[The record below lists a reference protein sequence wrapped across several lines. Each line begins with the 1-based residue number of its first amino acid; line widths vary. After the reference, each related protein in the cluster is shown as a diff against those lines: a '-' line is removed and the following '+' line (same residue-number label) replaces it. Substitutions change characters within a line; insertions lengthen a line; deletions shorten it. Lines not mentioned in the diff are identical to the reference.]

1 MKKAILNWL
10 AGRGI
15 KVITRNDPRFDPI
28 PKTADPEFAPVY
40 QACAPYTLTSFECQ
54 YALWKAVQY
63 VVRSDI
69 PGDFVECGV
78 FRGGS
83 VMVAAKALQHF
94 GDTARKL
101 YLYDTFEGM
110 PDPTERDVD
119 FKGRTPAQHLR
130 TWSVS
135 KMSDMTNSP
144 LDEVR
149 RNVFSTGLAEERFV
163 FVKGKVEETIPG
175 TLPPGPISI
184 LRLDTD
190 WYESTRHELV
200 HLFPRLSPG
209 GVLIV
214 DDYGMWQG
222 ARQATDEYVANE
234 RVKILLNRVDV
245 WGVVI
250 GVKAG
255 C

>member
-10 AGRGI
+10 ARRGI

-28 PKTADPEFAPVY
+28 PKNADPEFAPAFK
-40 QACAPYTLTSFECQ
+40 ACAPYTLTSFESQ

-63 VVRSDI
+63 VMRSEI

-83 VMVAAKALQHF
+83 VMVAAKAFEHF
-94 GDTARKL
+94 GDTSRRL

-110 PDPTERDVD
+110 PDPTEQDVD
-119 FKGRTPAQHLR
+119 FKGRTPQQHLR
-130 TWSVS
+130 TWSVN
-135 KMSDMTNSP
+135 KMSEMTNSP

-149 RNVFSTGLAEERFV
+149 RNVLSTGLAAERFV

-175 TLPPGPISI
+175 TLPPGPIAV

-190 WYESTRHELV
+190 WYESTRHELE
-200 HLFPRLSPG
+200 HMYDRLSPG
-209 GVLIV
+209 GVLII
-214 DDYGMWQG
+214 DDYGHWEG
-222 ARQATDEYVANE
+222 SRRAVDEFLTSTGVPLLLLPLASG
-234 RVKILLNRVDV
+234 RIAVKPGL
-245 WGVVI
+245 
-250 GVKAG
+250 
-255 C
+255 